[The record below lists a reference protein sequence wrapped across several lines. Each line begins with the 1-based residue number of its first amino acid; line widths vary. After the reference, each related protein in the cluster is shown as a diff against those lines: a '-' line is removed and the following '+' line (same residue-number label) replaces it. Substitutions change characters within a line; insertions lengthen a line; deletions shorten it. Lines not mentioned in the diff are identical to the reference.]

1 MKIVLGMP
9 FLECPPNPAFLSGR
23 AIGSLGRAAEDAGF
37 AAVSLTEHPAPS
49 ERWRLAG
56 GHDALDPFVGL
67 SFVAAATSRL
77 RLLTYLVVLPYRN
90 PFLLAKSVA
99 SLDVLSGGRVELGLG
114 AGYQKS
120 EFHTLGVDFEERNR
134 LFDEAL
140 EVLPLAWS
148 GEPVE
153 YQGLHFGARDA
164 ACHPRPAQRPHPP
177 LWLGGNSKLTRRRVV
192 DHGTGWMPMPNSAAT
207 AATLRS
213 PVLETMDQLA
223 GMLTDCKEYA
233 DSVSLPGP
241 TEIMYVLPGI
251 AAGDG
256 AGAFAAQLELA
267 RQARDVGVTWLSAGG
282 HATSVDDMLRLTD
295 RFQSAVIAPLAS
307 DE

>member
-1 MKIVLGMP
+1 MKIALGLP
-9 FLECPPNPAFLSGR
+9 FLECPPNPAFLSGG

-37 AAVSLTEHPAPS
+37 AAVYLPEHPAPS
-49 ERWRLAG
+49 QRWRVAG

-114 AGYQKS
+114 AGYQKG
-120 EFHTLGVDFEERNR
+120 EFHALGVDFEERNR

-153 YQGLHFGARDA
+153 YQGLHFAARDT
-164 ACHPRPAQRPHPP
+164 ACHPRPAQHPHPP

-192 DHGTGWMPMPNSAAT
+192 EHRTGWMPMPNSAAT

-223 GMLTDCKEYA
+223 DMLTDCKEYA
-233 DSVSLPGP
+233 DGVGLPGP
-241 TEIMYVLPGI
+241 TEIMYVLPGM
-251 AAGDG
+251 AAG
-256 AGAFAAQLELA
+256 AGAGTFAPQLELA
-267 RQARDVGVTWLSAGG
+267 RQARDLGVTWLAVGG
-282 HATSVDDMLRLTD
+282 HATSLDDMLRLTD

-307 DE
+307 D